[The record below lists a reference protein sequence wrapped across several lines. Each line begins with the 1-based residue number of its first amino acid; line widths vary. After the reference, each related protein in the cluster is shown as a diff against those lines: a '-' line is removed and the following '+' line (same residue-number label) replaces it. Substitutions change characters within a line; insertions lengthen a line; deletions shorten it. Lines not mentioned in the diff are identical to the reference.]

1 MLMKM
6 TSHIKRIMA
15 VMICIP
21 FLLGATLFCGCDN
34 NYKSEKPDA
43 QEDTDSRNGESSGK
57 DSKHEGKSETVE
69 ETSEESSETT
79 TESSAD
85 EQKAVDEWLD
95 YLDGWWLGEFTSS
108 TTVDGEKVTTS
119 SPAVFCWITIV
130 SPERG
135 YDLSVDEITGDLIA
149 SNQSSIIRFKK
160 IDNDHISVGDDGGAS
175 EYSRTEE
182 PTEEDKQTIAIF
194 R

>member
-1 MLMKM
+1 MKM

-21 FLLGATLFCGCDN
+21 FLLGTTLFCGCDN

-43 QEDTDSRNGESSGK
+43 QEDTDSRN
-57 DSKHEGKSETVE
+57 
-69 ETSEESSETT
+69 
-79 TESSAD
+79 
-85 EQKAVDEWLD
+85 
-95 YLDGWWLGEFTSS
+95 
-108 TTVDGEKVTTS
+108 
-119 SPAVFCWITIV
+119 
-130 SPERG
+130 R
-135 YDLSVDEITGDLIA
+135 DLIA